1 MIRVSDIRQ
10 KFTDILEQV
19 EQRVLDPYL
28 LKHIETPIIDEDK
41 LLILLS
47 IMDGLEL
54 SYREVKNYCLS
65 TMLIQIALD
74 THEQNS
80 ISSDDEKSR
89 QLTVLAGDYF
99 SGLYYKLLA
108 ESEDILVIKALSE
121 GIKEINENK
130 ISVYH
135 READTIDKLMMSIKR
150 IESSLLIKLTEY
162 FQGDAWTEFFEN
174 LFFVKRLLTEKK
186 QYLQY
191 GSSLLFEGL
200 KNIIFPYNE
209 QQSTNLSSDQ
219 QQDLLM
225 ICDRYINKTKQLI
238 EKGKNQFPYLNEL
251 LEQRISFIL
260 DRAQPIAKTFV
271 EEG

>member
-1 MIRVSDIRQ
+1 M
-10 KFTDILEQV
+10 
-19 EQRVLDPYL
+19 
-28 LKHIETPIIDEDK
+28 
-41 LLILLS
+41 
-47 IMDGLEL
+47 
-54 SYREVKNYCLS
+54 
-65 TMLIQIALD
+65 
-74 THEQNS
+74 
-80 ISSDDEKSR
+80 
-89 QLTVLAGDYF
+89 
-99 SGLYYKLLA
+99 
-108 ESEDILVIKALSE
+108 VIKALSE